1 MKMIEIETNIR
12 VRYADTDQMG
22 FVYYA
27 NYLEWFEVGRTEFF
41 RAIGIPYTEIE
52 KKGLILPVIE
62 AYLKFKKPAKYDQVI
77 AIKTILK
84 EIPKAKLKIFYIIYN
99 DDNKDILVE
108 GHTVHG
114 FLNSEKKP
122 VRIPLWIKNILENNY
137 QHE

>member
-1 MKMIEIETNIR
+1 MIEVETNIR

-41 RAIGIPYTEIE
+41 RLIGIPYTEIE

-62 AYLKFKKPAKYDQVI
+62 AYLKFKKPAKYDQLITV
-77 AIKTILK
+77 KTILK
-84 EIPKAKLKIFYIIYN
+84 EIPKAKLKVFYLIYN
-99 DDNKDILVE
+99 DDIKDLLVE

-114 FLNSEKKP
+114 FLDSGKKP
-122 VRIPLWIKNILENNY
+122 VRIPLWIKNILENNF
-137 QHE
+137 